1 MGRFTAPAVSWS
13 AFRAGAG
20 DVCMGTPRDRGR
32 AAGTHYTE
40 GVSRVAGRVPGCHGC
55 QGDTLFWQDW
65 HPMARLAP
73 DTRWQDWHPM
83 ARLAPDGKTG
93 PQWHTNQD
101 RIDYLG
107 HPRRINMRHVMVCL
121 IVVAALSGHLTAVR
135 ADPEDDLLK
144 KFQKQNQPAA
154 LGSSAPVKPPAN
166 LQKASASQAIAL
178 PKPAVESFAGA
189 GSDAKTSLG

>member
-1 MGRFTAPAVSWS
+1 
-13 AFRAGAG
+13 
-20 DVCMGTPRDRGR
+20 
-32 AAGTHYTE
+32 
-40 GVSRVAGRVPGCHGC
+40 
-55 QGDTLFWQDW
+55 
-65 HPMARLAP
+65 
-73 DTRWQDWHPM
+73 
-83 ARLAPDGKTG
+83 
-93 PQWHTNQD
+93 
-101 RIDYLG
+101 
-107 HPRRINMRHVMVCL
+107 MRHVMVCL

-189 GSDAKTSLG
+189 GSDAKTSLGPWVRVTTSAGTVIVPDGGVAVQGSVSSALSARNEAGVPIAGKVPYLGRGFRNVGWGSSIGTMQRSVSVRVIRLLEMDAELLGK